1 MEKEISD
8 KSSGLL
14 YFFPQNY
21 VLYIKYLDMYSMSSA
36 LAAFAQNRLSFGSDD
51 FVVLFLLFLKGK
63 TK

>member
-14 YFFPQNY
+14 YFFSQNY
-21 VLYIKYLDMYSMSSA
+21 VLYIKYLDMSSA